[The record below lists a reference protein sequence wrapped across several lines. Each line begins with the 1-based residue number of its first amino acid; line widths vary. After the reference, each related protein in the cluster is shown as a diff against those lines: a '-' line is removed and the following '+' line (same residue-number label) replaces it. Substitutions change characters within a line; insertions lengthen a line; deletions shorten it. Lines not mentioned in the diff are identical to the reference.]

1 MIGQY
6 QDILTIEQAAQPNAA
21 LANTYEL
28 LQQSAQQ
35 FGPEPA
41 LSFFFHVD
49 DHHQPHRWNYRE
61 LFADVTRAA
70 NLFRRLGVGHGDVVA
85 LILPNLPETHIAMWG
100 AETAGIAFAV
110 NNQLESTQLSE
121 LLRTA
126 KTRWVVT
133 VDAGVDAD
141 MWARTA
147 QACAGLPDLQ
157 GILRVSGQRYGVSPV
172 PAGMSNELPLL
183 SFNDLLEAA
192 PADELLFDAPQADDI
207 AAYFCTGGTT
217 GLPKIARHSQH
228 NEVIFAGQLNAAVG
242 GSMLG
247 RGRTVLT
254 ALPLFHVNALLGT
267 GLAAFASGSHVLL
280 AAPAGFR
287 APGLIPRFWEIV
299 ATHRVNGYS
308 GVPTIYAALL
318 QVPFGDWDIS
328 SLSAAICG
336 AAPMPAELIRR
347 FEQQC
352 GLRVL
357 EGYGLTEGVCASS
370 VSPVNGELR
379 PGSIGMRLP
388 WQDMRAMV
396 LDEHG
401 QWLRDAQTD
410 ETGVICISGPNVF
423 QGYLD
428 DAHNHGVWFT
438 TPEGQHWFN
447 TGDLGRCDAEGFFW
461 LTGRKKEL
469 IIRGGHNI
477 DPRSI
482 EDALAAHPA
491 VAMCAAVGR
500 PDIYAGELPVAY
512 VQLRQGVSVSDEEL
526 LEHARQHIAERP
538 AVPKAL
544 IVVDALPLTAVGKTF
559 KPALMMLEVE
569 LAVRREAEL
578 LGLALE
584 QVDVEQE
591 PKRGIVARYRC
602 RADSQTL
609 TPNLAADLAKV
620 LAGYTFCSEA
630 VH

>member
-1 MIGQY
+1 
-6 QDILTIEQAAQPNAA
+6 
-21 LANTYEL
+21 
-28 LQQSAQQ
+28 
-35 FGPEPA
+35 
-41 LSFFFHVD
+41 
-49 DHHQPHRWNYRE
+49 
-61 LFADVTRAA
+61 
-70 NLFRRLGVGHGDVVA
+70 
-85 LILPNLPETHIAMWG
+85 
-100 AETAGIAFAV
+100 
-110 NNQLESTQLSE
+110 
-121 LLRTA
+121 
-126 KTRWVVT
+126 
-133 VDAGVDAD
+133 
-141 MWARTA
+141 
-147 QACAGLPDLQ
+147 
-157 GILRVSGQRYGVSPV
+157 
-172 PAGMSNELPLL
+172 
-183 SFNDLLEAA
+183 
-192 PADELLFDAPQADDI
+192 
-207 AAYFCTGGTT
+207 
-217 GLPKIARHSQH
+217 
-228 NEVIFAGQLNAAVG
+228 
-242 GSMLG
+242 
-247 RGRTVLT
+247 
-254 ALPLFHVNALLGT
+254 
-267 GLAAFASGSHVLL
+267 
-280 AAPAGFR
+280 
-287 APGLIPRFWEIV
+287 
-299 ATHRVNGYS
+299 
-308 GVPTIYAALL
+308 
-318 QVPFGDWDIS
+318 
-328 SLSAAICG
+328 
-336 AAPMPAELIRR
+336 
-347 FEQQC
+347 
-352 GLRVL
+352 
-357 EGYGLTEGVCASS
+357 
-370 VSPVNGELR
+370 
-379 PGSIGMRLP
+379 
-388 WQDMRAMV
+388 MV

-559 KPALMMLEVE
+559 KPALMMREVE